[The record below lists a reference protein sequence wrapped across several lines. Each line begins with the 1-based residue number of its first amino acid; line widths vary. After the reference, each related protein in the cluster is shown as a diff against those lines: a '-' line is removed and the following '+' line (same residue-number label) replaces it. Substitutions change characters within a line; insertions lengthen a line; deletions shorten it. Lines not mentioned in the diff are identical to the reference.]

1 MKKFDKFIKRKA
13 AEEPNEIPDF
23 AKENIEQ
30 TLADLPEREYE
41 YQAVK
46 RTRILPRIA
55 TVAALFVFVTLILL
69 PNISMTYVNAL
80 QDVPLIGDIVRVV
93 TFRKYSYSD
102 DHHEMDI
109 NVPKI
114 ETGENEIAD
123 CINKDVSELTTILV
137 NQFYE
142 DIEINGNNGYGSIQV
157 DYNAITNTNR
167 WFTLKISVLE
177 TAASS
182 NTYYKFY
189 HIDKKQGKIVELKDL
204 FSGDEY
210 SKILVDEIKRQ
221 MKKQM
226 EDNESILYWINDE
239 FIGEDPITVSP
250 DHNFYIN
257 NKGDLV
263 IVFDKYEVG
272 PGSMGTP
279 EFIIEKEIIND
290 ILKPEMR
297 DVLS

>member
-1 MKKFDKFIKRKA
+1 M
-13 AEEPNEIPDF
+13 
-23 AKENIEQ
+23 
-30 TLADLPEREYE
+30 
-41 YQAVK
+41 
-46 RTRILPRIA
+46 
-55 TVAALFVFVTLILL
+55 
-69 PNISMTYVNAL
+69 
-80 QDVPLIGDIVRVV
+80 
-93 TFRKYSYSD
+93 
-102 DHHEMDI
+102 
-109 NVPKI
+109 
-114 ETGENEIAD
+114 
-123 CINKDVSELTTILV
+123 
-137 NQFYE
+137 
-142 DIEINGNNGYGSIQV
+142 
-157 DYNAITNTNR
+157 
-167 WFTLKISVLE
+167 
-177 TAASS
+177 
-182 NTYYKFY
+182 
-189 HIDKKQGKIVELKDL
+189 

>member
-1 MKKFDKFIKRKA
+1 MNKFDKFIKRKA

-23 AKENIEQ
+23 VKENIEQ
-30 TLADLPEREYE
+30 TLADLPEKEYE
-41 YQAVK
+41 YQVVK
-46 RTRILPRIA
+46 RTRILPRIV

-102 DHHEMDI
+102 GHHEMEI
-109 NVPKI
+109 TVPKI

-123 CINKDVSELTTILV
+123 YINKDVSELTTILV

-142 DIEINGNNGYGSIQV
+142 EIEINGNNGYGSIQV

-226 EDNESILYWINDE
+226 ENDESVRYWINDNE
-239 FIGEDPITVSP
+239 VGEDPITVSP

-257 NKGDLV
+257 SRGDLV

-272 PGSMGTP
+272 SGCMGTP
-279 EFIIEKEIIND
+279 EFIIEKEVIND
-290 ILKPEMR
+290 ILNPEMK

>member
-1 MKKFDKFIKRKA
+1 MNKFDKFIKRKA

-30 TLADLPEREYE
+30 TLADLPEKEYE
-41 YQAVK
+41 YQVVK
-46 RTRILPRIA
+46 RTRILPRIV

-102 DHHEMDI
+102 GHHEMDI
-109 NVPKI
+109 TVPKI

-123 CINKDVSELTTILV
+123 YINKDVSELTTILV

-142 DIEINGNNGYGSIQV
+142 EIEINGNNGYGSIQV

-204 FSGDEY
+204 FSGEEY

-226 EDNESILYWINDE
+226 ENDESVRYWINDNE
-239 FIGEDPITVSP
+239 VGEDPITVSP

-257 NKGDLV
+257 SRGDLV

-272 PGSMGTP
+272 SGSMGTP
-279 EFIIEKEIIND
+279 EFIIEKEVIND
-290 ILKPEMR
+290 ILNPEMK

>member
-1 MKKFDKFIKRKA
+1 MNKFDKFIKRKA

-30 TLADLPEREYE
+30 TLADLPEKEYE
-41 YQAVK
+41 YQVVK
-46 RTRILPRIA
+46 RTRILPRIV

-102 DHHEMDI
+102 GHHEMDI
-109 NVPKI
+109 TVPKI

-123 CINKDVSELTTILV
+123 YINKDVSELTTILV

-142 DIEINGNNGYGSIQV
+142 EIEINGNNGYGSIQV

-226 EDNESILYWINDE
+226 ENDESVRYWINDNE
-239 FIGEDPITVSP
+239 VGEDPITVSP

-257 NKGDLV
+257 SRGDLV

-272 PGSMGTP
+272 SGSMGTP
-279 EFIIEKEIIND
+279 EFIIEKEVIND
-290 ILKPEMR
+290 ILNPEMK